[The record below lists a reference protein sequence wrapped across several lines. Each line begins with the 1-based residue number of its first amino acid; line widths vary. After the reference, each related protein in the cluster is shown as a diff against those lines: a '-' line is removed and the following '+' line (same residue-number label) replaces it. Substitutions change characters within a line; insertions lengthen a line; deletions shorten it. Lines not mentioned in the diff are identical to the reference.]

1 MEREEIKEIIK
12 IIKVAY
18 PNYNPG
24 DLKDTVDVWY
34 MMLKDYTK
42 EEIGI
47 ALKTYITNN
56 TSGFAPSISHL
67 IDNVHKMKEIGTELG
82 EMEAWEKVRKAI
94 SNAGYHA
101 SEEFEKL
108 PPIIKEIVGSPNML
122 KMWSQTN
129 IDQLETVIQSNFIR
143 TYRGKL
149 SKEKE
154 IRRMPSEAKALIEK
168 NANIEIEERSYI

>member
-1 MEREEIKEIIK
+1 MERDDIKEIIK

-34 MMLKDYTK
+34 MMLKEYPK
-42 EEIGI
+42 EDIII

-67 IDNVHKMKEIGTELG
+67 IDNVHKMKEIGS
-82 EMEAWEKVRKAI
+82 EMTDSQAWALVSKAI

-101 SEEFEKL
+101 TEEFEKL
-108 PPIIKEIVGSPNML
+108 PKIIKDIVGSPNVL
-122 KMWSQTN
+122 KQWSQTDVN
-129 IDQLETVIQSNFIR
+129 DLKAISNSFMWS
-143 TYRGKL
+143 YRNELAKQ
-149 SKEKE
+149 KE

-168 NANIEIEERSYI
+168 NATLSIEEK